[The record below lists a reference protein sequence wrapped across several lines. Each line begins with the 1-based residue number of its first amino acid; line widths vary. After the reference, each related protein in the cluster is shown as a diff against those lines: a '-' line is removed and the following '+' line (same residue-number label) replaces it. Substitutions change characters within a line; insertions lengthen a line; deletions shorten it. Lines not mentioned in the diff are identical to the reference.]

1 VRTLAVL
8 RLRPLLFAGLAVLA
22 GVATAADAVPQL
34 SGTWKPARSL
44 DAGVRTSDGKAPP
57 LTAQGRA
64 AQEARAAAL
73 KKGND
78 EDPVTRCLRPGTPRI
93 LFQGTPFLLLQTP
106 RKVTFVHQFQHVLRH
121 VPLGAPLPPADDLE
135 PTWGGIAAGRFAGHT
150 LVVETSGFHDVLW
163 MDRTGLPQSPNARIT
178 ERLRLVD
185 RNTLEDVVTI
195 DDAANYTKPWTVTLR
210 YQRADGTELK
220 EDICAEKLLDPA
232 LKKNILE
239 RK

>member
-1 VRTLAVL
+1 MSAPASR
-8 RLRPLLFAGLAVLA
+8 RLRPLLFAGLALLA
-22 GVATAADAVPQL
+22 GVAAAADALPQL

-44 DAGVRTSDGKAPP
+44 DSGVKASDGKAPP

-73 KKGND
+73 GKGKD
-78 EDPVTRCLRPGTPRI
+78 EDPVTRCLRPGMPRI

-121 VPLGAPLPPADDLE
+121 VPLDAALPPVNDIE
-135 PTWGGIAAGRFAGHT
+135 PTWGGTAAGHFEGDT

-163 MDRTGLPQSPNARIT
+163 MDRTGLPQSANARIT

-185 RNTLEDVVTI
+185 RNTLEDLVTI
-195 DDAANYTKPWTVTLR
+195 DDAANYTKPWTITLR
-210 YQRADGTELK
+210 FQRADGTELK

-232 LKKNILE
+232 LKKSILE

>member
-1 VRTLAVL
+1 VNARVTQC
-8 RLRPLLFAGLAVLA
+8 LRPLLFAGLASLA
-22 GVATAADAVPQL
+22 GMAAAADAVPQF

-44 DAGVRTSDGKAPP
+44 DAGVRTSDDKAPP
-57 LTAQGRA
+57 LSARGRA

-73 KKGND
+73 RQGKD
-78 EDPVTRCLRPGTPRI
+78 EDPVTSCLRPGTPRV

-121 VPLGAPLPPADDLE
+121 VPLGASLPAADDLE
-135 PTWGGIAAGRFAGHT
+135 PTWGGTAVGRIEGDT

-163 MDRTGLPQSPNARIT
+163 MDRTGLPQSTGARIT

-185 RNTLEDVVTI
+185 RNTLEDVVTV
-195 DDAANYTKPWTVTLR
+195 DDAENYTGPWTITLR
-210 YQRADGTELK
+210 FQRADGTQMK

-232 LKKNILE
+232 LKKSIAE